1 MAPDGRFVSAGKSEQ
16 QEELP
21 YTLEEFSE
29 LHGIAL
35 DDPKI
40 TKAYDLYWEAWRE
53 EQSREDYFERL
64 KREAWERGFAE
75 GFVKSFI
82 DGYVSVCGE
91 IPRENHD
98 KVLEHIAGAL
108 REKGINETVIAE
120 AVKKVES

>member
-1 MAPDGRFVSAGKSEQ
+1 MAPDDRFVSAGKSEQ

-53 EQSREDYFERL
+53 EQSREDYFRRLESEAGERT
-64 KREAWERGFAE
+64 KSETIEA
-75 GFVKSFI
+75 FVKS
-82 DGYVSVCGE
+82 
-91 IPRENHD
+91 
-98 KVLEHIAGAL
+98 L
-108 REKGINETVIAE
+108 RDLGVDETVIAE